1 MSITVKPIFSGELKK
16 ADFMKAQ
23 IIWIVEYTSTK
34 KFTEIYGFSLTI
46 KQVFRSECEAMKFM
60 NQVKNDDTNNNTSRS
75 IMIYHC

>member
-1 MSITVKPIFSGELKK
+1 MSITARPIFIGKLKK
-16 ADFMKAQ
+16 ADFMQAK

-46 KQVFRSECEAMKFM
+46 RQSFKSECEAMKFM